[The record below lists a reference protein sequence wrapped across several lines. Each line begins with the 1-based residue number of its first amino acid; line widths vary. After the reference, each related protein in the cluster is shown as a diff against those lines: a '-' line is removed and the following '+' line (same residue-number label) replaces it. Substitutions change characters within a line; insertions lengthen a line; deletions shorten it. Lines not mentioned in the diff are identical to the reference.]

1 MAKGMAHEAIHDMT
15 VERLRGMIGVC
26 VCYRGANCFV
36 MEVLEDGPS
45 LVLQDTSQTDIQ
57 DNKFGDPHRR
67 VARTYTV
74 PVIDEDGEGF
84 HPEFL
89 SLHLEGC

>member
-1 MAKGMAHEAIHDMT
+1 MAREAVQEMS
-15 VERLRGMIGVC
+15 VAQLRGMIGAC
-26 VCYRGANCFV
+26 VCYRGADCFV

-45 LVLQDTSQTDIQ
+45 LVLQDVKRTDIQ

-74 PVIDEDGEGF
+74 PIVDEDGRRL
-84 HPEFL
+84 HPEFRAL
-89 SLHLEGC
+89 KLEGC

>member
-1 MAKGMAHEAIHDMT
+1 MVPEKVHEVS
-15 VERLRGMIGVC
+15 VEQLRGMIGAC

-45 LVLQDTSQTDIQ
+45 LVLQDAAQTDIQ
-57 DNKFGDPHRR
+57 DNKFGDPNRR

-74 PVIDEDGEGF
+74 PVVDDDGERL

-89 SLHLEGC
+89 GLQLQGC

>member
-1 MAKGMAHEAIHDMT
+1 MVTESVQTISVD
-15 VERLRGMIGVC
+15 RLRRMIGAC
-26 VCYRGANCFV
+26 VCYRGTNCLV
-36 MEVLEDGPS
+36 AEVLEDGPA
-45 LVLQDTSQTDIQ
+45 LVLQDSTQTDIQ

-74 PVIDEDGEGF
+74 PVMEAAGDRL

-89 SLHLEGC
+89 QLRLEGC